1 MQRGIYYSGVDLF
14 AKDGFHNEINDIL
27 KQLAVGLDVPIR
39 AFGVLSETKTKYDG
53 QLKFI
58 YNWRKAD
65 ESVFD
70 IQDTN
75 NQIHNE
81 TGFTP
86 NRRVQLNMDGIQP
99 LDPLD
104 RTVHMESPAKVVFV
118 VEDGQMFNLVQSD
131 KMWEDKSVSVLDQ
144 EGRPVLDDDNQPRT
158 RIVRGVPMILV
169 CVHGKPDS
177 VGREFVAHLK
187 SKFEVPVV

>member
-118 VEDGQMFNLVQSD
+118 VEDGQMFNLVKSD
-131 KMWEDKSVSVLDQ
+131 KMWKDKSVSILDQ
-144 EGRPVLDDDNQPRT
+144 EGRPVLGDDNQPRT

-169 CVHGKPDS
+169 CTHGKPDGA
-177 VGREFVAHLK
+177 GREFVAHLK
-187 SKFEVPVV
+187 SKFEIPVM